1 MSFIIKSGCDLIF
14 ANLKDDSQH
23 AYLKGFADQVD
34 FFSLIDVNIHLR
46 RRSLFHTFN
55 FVLPSLF
62 ITILSISGFILPP
75 ESGEKVGL
83 RMLKSFL

>member
-1 MSFIIKSGCDLIF
+1 MIFINKSGSDLMF
-14 ANLKDDSQH
+14 SNLKGDSQH
-23 AYLKGFADQVD
+23 AYLKGFVDQIGYS
-34 FFSLIDVNIHLR
+34 SLVDVNIHLR

-83 RMLKSFL
+83 RMLINFL

>member
-1 MSFIIKSGCDLIF
+1 MIFVNKIGCDLMF
-14 ANLKDDSQH
+14 SNLKGDSQH
-23 AYLKGFADQVD
+23 AYLKGFVGQID
-34 FFSLIDVNIHLR
+34 FFSLIDVNIYLR

-83 RMLKSFL
+83 RMLINFL